1 MVEVS
6 IGIEFDVEDVVR
18 VGVSDISRA
27 SEVVEEAEIVES
39 EEIVEASVVV
49 SVAVSVVV
57 SGVVSVVVSV
67 TAEEVVGIT
76 ILTFLLRIVMVV
88 GIFSLVARIKA
99 VAEPLRTVVP
109 LYVPRRMVLNPIGF
123 RVWCNSSLV
132 MPKGSPSILTL
143 VAGGCFGK
151 ENEKRSIEKVWLK
164 RRVKSSDEE
173 TEIERR
179 PLLIIS
185 ISNDLIF

>member
-1 MVEVS
+1 LVEVS

-57 SGVVSVVVSV
+57 SVVVSV
-67 TAEEVVGIT
+67 AAEEVVGIT

>member
-1 MVEVS
+1 LVEVS

-18 VGVSDISRA
+18 VGVSDVSRA

-67 TAEEVVGIT
+67 AAEEVVGIT

-88 GIFSLVARIKA
+88 GIFFFSSTYKGSG
-99 VAEPLRTVVP
+99 RTVK
-109 LYVPRRMVLNPIGF
+109 
-123 RVWCNSSLV
+123 NSCAFV
-132 MPKGSPSILTL
+132 CTKKNG
-143 VAGGCFGK
+143 
-151 ENEKRSIEKVWLK
+151 
-164 RRVKSSDEE
+164 VKPN
-173 TEIERR
+173 R
-179 PLLIIS
+179 L
-185 ISNDLIF
+185 